1 MVIRLNLIV
10 HLNRYAPAVEE
21 PWVVEDGS
29 MQCDAW
35 FSAIGINNRI
45 IISPMI
51 TGIGNRCVEEIE
63 KNILDMYFGKD
74 KK

>member
-1 MVIRLNLIV
+1 MSGGDKIEFDSSLKSVCTG
-10 HLNRYAPAVEE
+10 VEE

-45 IISPMI
+45 IISPII

-63 KNILDMYFGKD
+63 KNIEGFLFK
-74 KK
+74 